1 MNPDNGTFIHSK
13 FAAHWA
19 SYRNSRENAKNANS
33 SNNNNHVSSSNSSCV
48 KEEDAMD
55 VS

>member
-19 SYRNSRENAKNANS
+19 TYRNGREKEKKEQKEEKEVKNENAGD
-33 SNNNNHVSSSNSSCV
+33 V
-48 KEEDAMD
+48 DAMD